1 MAAQLDSLRS
11 QYRKSLQSFSA
22 GPDDFRLLDIVP
34 PEGEL
39 NAQRGSL
46 YVLDSSFNPPTI
58 AHTQMVVAAVKAA
71 NAKGS
76 PPSRLLL
83 LLAIQNADKQPK
95 PALFE
100 DRLVMMRLA
109 AEDVQQTLAQ
119 DASRDKDGRICNL
132 AIDIGVT
139 KRPFFV
145 DKAVAIAGD
154 GSVYPTEV
162 EQVHLTGY
170 DTLVRIFEPKYYT
183 AGDISVLS
191 PFFSL
196 HRLRVTIRPGGSW
209 GNREEQLSFLA
220 NLAKGSTE
228 NLGAK
233 REWASRIELV
243 ESNAVDSEPIS
254 STTARN
260 AAKDGLELLSKLVTP
275 RVLEYIMRKHLYATE
290 D

>member
-1 MAAQLDSLRS
+1 
-11 QYRKSLQSFSA
+11 
-22 GPDDFRLLDIVP
+22 
-34 PEGEL
+34 
-39 NAQRGSL
+39 
-46 YVLDSSFNPPTI
+46 
-58 AHTQMVVAAVKAA
+58 MVTAAVKAA
-71 NAKGS
+71 NAKGT

-109 AEDVQQTLAQ
+109 AEDVQQTLAR
-119 DASRDKDGRICNL
+119 DTSRDKDGRICNL

-139 KRPFFV
+139 KHPFFV

-154 GSVYPTEV
+154 GTVYPMGV

-170 DTLVRIFEPKYYT
+170 DTLYRIFDPKYYT
-183 AGDISVLS
+183 AGDLSVLS

-196 HRLRVTIRPGGSW
+196 HRLRVTIRPSGSW
-209 GNREEQLSFLA
+209 GSREKQLSFLT
-220 NLAKGSTE
+220 NLAKGATE
-228 NLGAK
+228 DKGAK

-260 AAKDGLELLSKLVTP
+260 AAKDSLELLSKLVTP
-275 RVLEYIMRKHLYATE
+275 RVLEYIMSKHLYAT
-290 D
+290 DD